1 MSIPERFIQR
11 PIATT
16 LVMMAILLF
25 GVAGYRALPVSDL
38 PNVDY
43 PTINVYAS
51 VPGANPDT
59 MAAAVALPLERQF
72 SNIAGLDSMVSSSRV
87 GATSIVLQFSLERNL
102 DGAAEDV
109 QAAISQAERQ
119 LPPNMPSPP
128 GYYRFNPAD
137 TPVMGIAV
145 TSSTLPMS
153 AVDEYAET
161 VVSPSVSTVNGVAQ
175 VQIYGQF
182 KYAPHIQLDPHAL
195 ATRQI
200 GIDDVE
206 NALTNGNVNLPT
218 GTLWGPQ
225 RAPTVQTQGQLLN
238 ASDYSK
244 LILAYRNGAPVR
256 LGDVGRVI
264 DSVQND
270 KNVNWY
276 YDANTPKG
284 TIAIQLVIFKQP
296 GTNAVAVVNGIKAM
310 LPRLQATLP
319 PSVNMFPVFDRSI
332 TIRNSVDDVK
342 FTLVLAL
349 FLVIMVIFLFLRNFS
364 ATTIP
369 SLALPFSIVGTFAV
383 MYLGGYS
390 LDNLSLMALTL
401 SVGFVVDDAIVMLEN
416 IVRHLEHGEGVLEAA
431 LNGSQEIG
439 FTILSMT
446 LSLAAVF
453 IPILFMGGVLGRLL
467 HEFAVTIMSAIL
479 VSGFVSLTLTPMLCS
494 RFLKPHHEVRHSRLY
509 NFFESMQVALE
520 RGYDRSLQVVFRHKL
535 ATMAFAAA
543 LLVGT
548 YYLAVIIPKGF
559 LPIQDLNQINGTTE
573 AIEGISFDA
582 MVEHQNEVAEVLLKD
597 PSVAYVMSGVG
608 GGGRTMNQGTLNIRL
623 KPRSQRP
630 AVEQLINE
638 LRPKLAKVAGITTYL
653 RNDPPI
659 RIGGLQTKALYQFTL
674 QEANT
679 QELYASSEDFTEK
692 MRKLPGLSD
701 VSSDLQIRNPQIN
714 VEIDRDAASAR
725 GVTVNQIEDALYSAY
740 GQRQI
745 STIFAPNN
753 EYWVIL
759 ELEPEYQRDA
769 NAISMLYVHSNNVVG
784 SSAGQLVPLNAV
796 AKLTRTLGPLSVNHL
811 GQLPAV
817 TISFNLKP
825 GTSIGDAVDEINDLA
840 RHSLPPTTTTT
851 FQGNA
856 QAFQSSLSGL
866 GILLVMAILV
876 IYIILGVLY
885 ESFTHPITI
894 LSGLPSA
901 GFGALLS
908 LYLFHVGALKGWVSP
923 LLDMNLD
930 IYGFVGIIM
939 LIGIVK
945 KNAIMMID
953 FALEA
958 QRNEGKTPAE
968 AIYQGCLVRFRPI
981 MMTTMAALMGTLPI
995 ALGLGAGGES
1005 RRPLGVSVVGG
1016 LAFSQVV
1023 TLFLT
1028 PVFYIYMEDL
1038 TQWVG
1043 RTFGRRRVAEAAADA
1058 SDGPVPSGPVGSPM
1072 ARAATPD
1079 LPAPRSS
1086 ESSRTPFGQ
1095 D

>member
-25 GVAGYRALPVSDL
+25 GIASYRVLPVSDL

-43 PTINVYAS
+43 PTINVNAS
-51 VPGANPDT
+51 LPGANPDT

-72 SNIAGLDSMVSSSRV
+72 SNIAGLDSMVSSNRV
-87 GATSIVLQFSLERNL
+87 GGTSIVLQFSLDRNL

-109 QAAISQAERQ
+109 QAAISQAARQ
-119 LPPNMPSPP
+119 LPPSMPAPP
-128 GYYRFNPAD
+128 SYSRQNPAD
-137 TPVMGIAV
+137 YPVLNLVLTAG
-145 TSSTLPMS
+145 TLKLS
-153 AVDEYAET
+153 DVDEYAET
-161 VVSPSVSTVNGVAQ
+161 LVAPSVSTVNGVAL
-175 VQIYGQF
+175 VMIFGQF
-182 KYAPHIQLDPHAL
+182 KYSPHIQLDPQAL
-195 ATRQI
+195 SVRQI

-225 RAPTVQTQGQLLN
+225 RAPTVQTQGQLYT
-238 ASDYSK
+238 AADYSK
-244 LILAYRNGAPVR
+244 LIVAYRNGSPVR
-256 LGDVGRVI
+256 LSDLGRVI

-270 KNVNWY
+270 KNLNFY
-276 YDANTPKG
+276 YDGDHPEG
-284 TIAIQLVIFKQP
+284 TSAIQMAVFKQP
-296 GTNAVAVVNGIKAM
+296 GTNAVQVVDGIKAM
-310 LPRLQATLP
+310 LPRLQAALP
-319 PSVNMFPVFDRSI
+319 PSVSMYVLFDRSI

-342 FTLVLAL
+342 FTLELAL
-349 FLVIMVIFLFLRNFS
+349 FLVIMVIFLFLRNIS

-369 SLALPFSIVGTFAV
+369 SLALPFSLVGTFAV

-401 SVGFVVDDAIVMLEN
+401 AVGFVVDDAIVMLEN
-416 IVRHLEHGEGVLEAA
+416 IVRHMEHGESAMEAA
-431 LNGSQEIG
+431 INGSEEIG

-446 LSLAAVF
+446 LSLTAVF
-453 IPILFMGGVLGRLL
+453 IPVLFMGGVLGRLL
-467 HEFAVTIMSAIL
+467 HEFAVTIMAAIL

-494 RFLKPHHEVRHSRLY
+494 RFLKPHHEVKHGRLY
-509 NFFESMQVALE
+509 NFTESVQVALE
-520 RGYDRSLQVVFRHKL
+520 KGYDRCLQVALRHKL
-535 ATMAFAAA
+535 ATMLVSAA
-543 LLVGT
+543 LVVGT
-548 YYLAVIIPKGF
+548 YYLAVLIPKGF
-559 LPIQDLNQINGTTE
+559 LPSEDIDQINGTAE

-582 MVEHQNEVAEVLLKD
+582 MVDHIRQISEILARD
-597 PSVAYVMSGVG
+597 PSVAYVMSQVG
-608 GGGRTMNQGTLNIRL
+608 SSQRTINQGSFNIRL
-623 KPRSQRP
+623 KPRAERP
-630 AVEQLINE
+630 QVDQVINE
-638 LRPKLAKVAGITTYL
+638 LRPKLATVPGITTYL

-659 RIGGLQTKALYQFTL
+659 RIGGLQSKALYQFTI
-674 QEANT
+674 QSPNT
-679 QELYASSEDFTEK
+679 KELYNSADAFTAK
-692 MRKLPGLSD
+692 MRALPGLID

-714 VEIDRDAASAR
+714 VDVDRDAASSY
-725 GVTVNQIEDALYSAY
+725 GVTVNQIEDAIYSAY

-753 EYWVIL
+753 QYWVIL

-769 NAISMLYVHSNNVVG
+769 TKIASLYVH
-784 SSAGQLVPLNAV
+784 AAPTTAFPKGQLVPLSAV
-796 AKLTRTLGPLSVNHL
+796 AKLTPTLGPLSVNHL

-825 GTSIGDAVDEINDLA
+825 GTSIGDAVSEIDNLA
-840 RHSLPPTTTTT
+840 RQGLPPTTTTT

-866 GILLVMAILV
+866 GMLLVMAILV
-876 IYIILGVLY
+876 IYIILGILY
-885 ESFTHPITI
+885 ESFLHPITI

-908 LYLFHVGALKGWVSP
+908 LYLFHIASIKGWVSP
-923 LLDMNLD
+923 LLDMDLD
-930 IYGFVGIIM
+930 VYGFVGIIM

-958 QRNEGKTPAE
+958 QRKDGLRPAE
-968 AIYQGCLVRFRPI
+968 AIYKGCLVRFRPI
-981 MMTTMAALMGTLPI
+981 MMTTMAALMGTFPI
-995 ALGLGAGGES
+995 ALGLGAGGEA

-1038 TQWVG
+1038 KQWGTRV
-1043 RTFGRRRVAEAAADA
+1043 FGKKHHPEAAPG
-1058 SDGPVPSGPVGSPM
+1058 SSQGPLPGPVGAPI
-1072 ARAATPD
+1072 ARSMDAPD
-1079 LPAPRSS
+1079 LSGLGPSGDR
-1086 ESSRTPFGQ
+1086 R
-1095 D
+1095 